1 MRWFVSKRGSQADV
15 WRSRIHS
22 TTFTCGPRPR
32 APSPP
37 HPGQGDI
44 LPPHR
49 YLGCARLTPFSPQ
62 GQDSGSS
69 SYLTEIKDG
78 SRVESALL
86 NKLHALSTKYLG
98 CDPLSWTALFPR
110 DQDPLSLSKVSWMCT
125 AQPFSGLGQED
136 VLAPALGRAN
146 WVLDAFQTCPPPIC
160 TKDNSHAKFLPYQQ
174 HIHRK

>member
-1 MRWFVSKRGSQADV
+1 MCGARASIRPLSPAGRAPGPLHPRTRVKETFCLLTDIWDAPGSPLFLHRVRTQDPPAISQ
-15 WRSRIHS
+15 RSRM
-22 TTFTCGPRPR
+22 GRP
-32 APSPP
+32 
-37 HPGQGDI
+37 
-44 LPPHR
+44 
-49 YLGCARLTPFSPQ
+49 
-62 GQDSGSS
+62 
-69 SYLTEIKDG
+69 
-78 SRVESALL
+78 VESARL